1 MQPEAQSNA
10 VRAELARVL
19 SSSVLALS
27 PRQAALLKFLVE
39 QTLDGRGHELKE
51 SVIAAEVCGDS
62 DYDSKRQANVRSEI
76 RRLRLNLLEHYANR
90 DAPSPIRIEIQ
101 KGSFRPQFVVEEP
114 AVSRDRSASVRLPT
128 ERRSSWAILATAAIG
143 VALLA
148 VAWVEITRTQVHR
161 AAPAKVESILVRKGR
176 HFLQLR
182 TEHSLRRSLAC
193 FEQAIRE
200 DSTDARAWGGLAET
214 QAAMV
219 ARALVRPAIYA
230 LRATDAAHRALE
242 RDASLAQPHLAL
254 ATIKTYYEWDWLG
267 AESEYLEAIR
277 LDPTDAD
284 NHRGY
289 AMHLLILKRFDEARS
304 QAKLAQRLDPVSF
317 AVNEGMEIV
326 DLYAG
331 RLDEAE
337 AEARNLKELY
347 PDFDVSKILRV
358 IYLAEVLRG
367 DNQARAP
374 FVLISTLRSQAPTLD
389 GRLIKTALA
398 ADNQEWPEAKRGYED
413 MVRLSMSTYIP
424 PTTLSLLK
432 GNVYGWKG
440 ELFATAYKE
449 HDPALVWCR
458 YTRGSAWS
466 GSDLPEVVRK
476 MGLQ

>member
-1 MQPEAQSNA
+1 LSN
-10 VRAELARVL
+10 
-19 SSSVLALS
+19 SVLGLS
-27 PRQAALLKFLVE
+27 PRQAELLKFLVE

-51 SVIAAEVCGDS
+51 SVIAGEVCGDS
-62 DYDSKRQANVRSEI
+62 EYDSKRQANVRSEI
-76 RRLRLNLLEHYANR
+76 RRLRLSLVEHYANR
-90 DAPSPIRIEIQ
+90 DVPSPIRIEIR
-101 KGSFRPQFVVEEP
+101 KGSFRPQFVMEEP
-114 AVSRDRSASVRLPT
+114 AVSRDQPASVRLPN
-128 ERRSSWAILATAAIG
+128 ERRPSWAILATAALG
-143 VALLA
+143 VVLLA
-148 VAWVEITRTQVHR
+148 AAWVEITRSSVPR
-161 AAPAKVESILVRKGR
+161 VAAAKAESVLVGKGR

-182 TEHSLRRSLAC
+182 TPTSLQRALAC

-200 DSTDARAWGGLAET
+200 DSRDARAWSGLAET

-242 RDASLAQPHLAL
+242 RDPSLGEPHLAL

-267 AESEYLEAIR
+267 AENEYLEAIR
-277 LDPTDAD
+277 LDPMDAD

-289 AMHLLILKRFDEARS
+289 AMHLAILKRFDEALS

-317 AVNEGMEIV
+317 AVNEGLEIV

-358 IYLAEVLRG
+358 IYLEKVRHG
-367 DNQARAP
+367 DGQARAP
-374 FVLISTLRSQAPTLD
+374 FVLISMLRSRAPTVD

-398 ADNQEWPEAKRGYED
+398 ADNREWPEAKRGYED

-424 PTTLSLLK
+424 PTSLSLLK
-432 GNVYGWKG
+432 GSVYGWKG
-440 ELFATAYKE
+440 ELFASAYKE
-449 HDPALVWCR
+449 HDPALVWCQYMR
-458 YTRGSAWS
+458 GPMWSYT
-466 GSDLPEVVRK
+466 DLPEVVRK

>member
-1 MQPEAQSNA
+1 VAA
-10 VRAELARVL
+10 AKAE
-19 SSSVLALS
+19 SVL
-27 PRQAALLKFLVE
+27 V
-39 QTLDGRGHELKE
+39 G
-51 SVIAAEVCGDS
+51 
-62 DYDSKRQANVRSEI
+62 
-76 RRLRLNLLEHYANR
+76 
-90 DAPSPIRIEIQ
+90 
-101 KGSFRPQFVVEEP
+101 
-114 AVSRDRSASVRLPT
+114 
-128 ERRSSWAILATAAIG
+128 
-143 VALLA
+143 
-148 VAWVEITRTQVHR
+148 
-161 AAPAKVESILVRKGR
+161 KGR

-182 TEHSLRRSLAC
+182 TPTSLQRALAC

-200 DSTDARAWGGLAET
+200 DSRDARAWSGLAET

-242 RDASLAQPHLAL
+242 RDPSLGEPHLAL

-267 AESEYLEAIR
+267 AENEYLEAIR
-277 LDPTDAD
+277 LDPMDAD

-289 AMHLLILKRFDEARS
+289 AMHLAILKRFDEALS

-317 AVNEGMEIV
+317 AVNEGLEIV

-358 IYLAEVLRG
+358 IYLEKVRHG
-367 DNQARAP
+367 DGQARAP
-374 FVLISTLRSQAPTLD
+374 FVLISMLRSRAPTVD

-398 ADNQEWPEAKRGYED
+398 ADNREWPEAKRGYED

-424 PTTLSLLK
+424 PTSLSLLK
-432 GNVYGWKG
+432 GSVYGWKG
-440 ELFATAYKE
+440 ELFASAYKE
-449 HDPALVWCR
+449 HDPALVWCQYMR
-458 YTRGSAWS
+458 GPMWSYT
-466 GSDLPEVVRK
+466 DLPEVVRK